1 MRQSDV
7 RTPQCR
13 ELASF
18 YDAARLVPA
27 TCIVVAGMAAQA
39 SFLVLSPVPFTVS
52 VFHRTACYLPP
63 GMLCSQA
70 PSQRSCSH
78 ACTLSKPMMRFVT
91 CSSSTIHGS
100 RHELRT
106 VRCRPQRSDVH
117 ARLVRALALRSLL
130 LYKQNH
136 VHAAASLSLDG
147 RLDRPLP
154 IDLLGGAAGAGM
166 RTYILVAFQLFR

>member
-18 YDAARLVPA
+18 YDAARLVQLLALSWRAWPHR
-27 TCIVVAGMAAQA
+27 QA
-39 SFLVLSPVPFTVS
+39 SLYCHPCLSRSPSFIVQPVTY
-52 VFHRTACYLPP
+52 RP

-136 VHAAASLSLDG
+136 VHAAACLSLDG